1 MIDYLHPEPPTA
13 GPPLTQADLLA
24 FWSHPIAKIEGYSGW
39 GRMYSA
45 TLKLFIALRPNG
57 YWKETGQGAF
67 RIQVPLDADL
77 AAVRTEVEM
86 VLPHVIPFTFAEP
99 DRAALGPVK
108 LLSVFEH
115 TLSDPVSYALLI
127 DVQGKPHLVDHLFG
141 HWRFADL
148 EEALAYIQEHHWYGD
163 RAENVAEEATW

>member
-1 MIDYLHPEPPTA
+1 MSDYLHPEPPTA

-99 DRAALGPVK
+99 GRAALGPVK
-108 LLSVFEH
+108 VLGVFEH
-115 TLSDPVSYALLI
+115 TMSDPYSHVLLI
-127 DVQGKPHLVDHLFG
+127 DAQGKPHLINHLSG
-141 HWRFADL
+141 RRTFADL
-148 EEALAYIQEHHWYGD
+148 DEALAYIQAHHWYS
-163 RAENVAEEATW
+163 EHEEDAAKDAL